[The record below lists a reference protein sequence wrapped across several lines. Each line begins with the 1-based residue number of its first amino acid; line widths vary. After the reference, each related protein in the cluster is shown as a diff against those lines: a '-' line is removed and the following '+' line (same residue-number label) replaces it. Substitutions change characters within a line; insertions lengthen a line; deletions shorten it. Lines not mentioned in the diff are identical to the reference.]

1 MFIELIIAA
10 VASSVLL
17 EPQDSSWPVAEET
30 APAPRAQTPAP
41 VAEAPAR
48 PTAPPATQQRV
59 DTGAAERRPQ
69 SRDRDLR
76 PSSYPQPIYGGV
88 EAPRQPI
95 WASSATVRRVSRPL
109 LDQVAGRDG
118 QIRVRIRDLATVRGQ
133 ERNVIQGVGLVTGLN
148 GTGDSGNAMKFA
160 LKNLLN
166 TQNFNLDP
174 NQISSNNAAVVWV
187 QATLPP
193 GVKPGRRVNARVS
206 SIYDAEDLT
215 GGSLIFAE
223 LVAPGTEE
231 VYATVAGPITTGAFS
246 ASGDGASAQR
256 NHPTVGVV
264 AQGAKVEREVPSEL
278 VTEQGFLHLD
288 LNSTNG
294 SFGNAVRMAKAIDAV
309 YPGAAVPVDAMTVK
323 IALPAWVGPDERV
336 IFINEL
342 LQMEVTPE
350 ASARVVVNERTGVV
364 ILGEEVRI
372 GAGGITK
379 GNLTLRVGETPEA
392 SQPGPQSNGE
402 TEVLPRTNLIIEE
415 EDRRLSIINGA
426 TSLQEVVEVL
436 NVLGVTPRDMVD
448 ILQSMSHQGMLYGEL
463 VVL

>member
-1 MFIELIIAA
+1 M
-10 VASSVLL
+10 LL
-17 EPQDSSWPVAEET
+17 ETIFAAAFAFAAPAPQDSSWPVAD
-30 APAPRAQTPAP
+30 APTERPAQPRQDG
-41 VAEAPAR
+41 AR
-48 PTAPPATQQRV
+48 PQGGDGNGTYPPLPV
-59 DTGAAERRPQ
+59 
-69 SRDRDLR
+69 
-76 PSSYPQPIYGGV
+76 YPYPVIGGV
-88 EAPRQPI
+88 EAPTQPT
-95 WASSATVRRVSRPL
+95 WGSSASVTRVHRPL
-109 LDQVAGRDG
+109 LGEVAGRDG

-148 GTGDSGNAMKFA
+148 GTGDSGNAMTFA

-174 NQISSNNAAVVWV
+174 NQISGNNAAVVWV
-187 QATLPP
+187 QAVLPP
-193 GVKPGRRVNARVS
+193 GVKPGRRIDARVS

-223 LVAPGTEE
+223 LVAPGTED
-231 VYATVAGPITTGAFS
+231 VYATVAGPITTGAIS

-256 NHPTVGVV
+256 NHPTVGTV

-278 VTEQGFLHLD
+278 VTQQGFVHLD

-294 SFGNAVRMAKAIDAV
+294 SFGNAVRIARAIDQA
-309 YPGAAVPVDAMTVK
+309 YPGAAIPMDAMTVK
-323 IALPAWVGPDERV
+323 VAVPAWVGPDQYV

-350 ASARVVVNERTGVV
+350 ASARVVINERTGVV

-379 GNLTLRVGETPEA
+379 GNLTLTVGETPEA
-392 SQPGPQSNGE
+392 SQPGALSGGN
-402 TEVLPRTNLIIEE
+402 TENLPRTNLLIEE